1 MLTSAAD
8 FDVVN
13 FHPRLV
19 EIIES
24 WPADVLADYV
34 RLVGL
39 MLRHGPDLR
48 LPWSRAMGQGLF
60 ELRPRGQSL
69 TCRVLYGFASDRT
82 IVIVHAFT
90 KKSRQTPDRDLRL
103 ARRRMKEWHRE

>member
-1 MLTSAAD
+1 M
-8 FDVVN
+8 
-13 FHPRLV
+13 RILV
-19 EIIES
+19 S
-24 WPADVLADYV
+24 GSTG
-34 RLVGL
+34 LVGSAL
-39 MLRHGPDLR
+39 IPSLVGQGHEVIRHGPDLR